1 MSEPGNIP
9 LVGQELATELAIS
22 QFVIPAGGGATFSA
36 ANNIATIT
44 FNAAHGLTMTP
55 AAGVPPNYFIGF
67 GGSTSAPTGTGILV
81 GNVFRILSIPST
93 TAITIFTSLTA
104 LTVTSLTGIP
114 VFFPPFIAGVI
125 AGAGSGSPTQTI
137 SSVVT
142 AEPFPVL
149 GFSEFIAN
157 LGANCAV
164 VYNPAQTFLGALDAS
179 TTPLSAGVYSTPA
192 TAPVWRTL
200 AAASSTQQCSG
211 AYPWLAIF
219 ANGTTATSNIS
230 CHL

>member
-1 MSEPGNIP
+1 MAQPGDIP
-9 LVGQELATELAIS
+9 LTGNSLATELAIS
-22 QFVIPAGGGATFSA
+22 QFVIPAGAGATFSA

-67 GGSTSAPTGTGILV
+67 GGSTSGLSGTGILV
-81 GNVFRILSIPST
+81 GNVFRILTIPST
-93 TAITIFTSLTA
+93 TAITIFTSITA
-104 LTVTSLTGIP
+104 ATVTSLTGIP
-114 VFFPPFIAGVI
+114 VFFPPFIA
-125 AGAGSGSPTQTI
+125 SGTTIPSSPTQTI

-142 AEPFPVL
+142 NEPFPIL
-149 GFSEFIAN
+149 GYAEFIA
-157 LGANCAV
+157 LMGANAAV

-192 TAPVWRTL
+192 TAPVWKTL
-200 AAASSTQQCSG
+200 VAASATMQVDG

-219 ANGTTATSNIS
+219 ANGTTATSYIS
-230 CHL
+230 CHV